1 MTHPHPSSFGLT
13 VERGPDAV
21 QVRVDGDLDFY
32 NHDELT
38 TLVGWLFTPGA
49 AADPPPGWLRLD
61 LSGLRCI
68 DSSGLSAL
76 LQIRRRVDR
85 AGARLTLEKRPVCVE
100 RLLDLTGTF
109 AYLTSPAPRLDE
121 QERPGTG

>member
-21 QVRVDGDLDFY
+21 QVRVDGDLDFD

-38 TLVGWLFTPGA
+38 ALVTWLFTPGA
-49 AADPPPGWLRLD
+49 AAEPPPRWLRLD
-61 LSGLRCI
+61 LAGLRCI

-76 LQIRRRVDR
+76 LQIRRSADR
-85 AGARLTLEKRPVCVE
+85 LGARLTLEKRPTCVD
-100 RLLDLTGTF
+100 RLLDLTGTHE
-109 AYLTSPAPRLDE
+109 YLTAPVRKSGD